1 LPVLFDCLLMPTIKL
16 KFKKGKSTQ
25 FISQGN
31 YYVKSSLLQIDK
43 PTYELYKLTRKK
55 SISWKNNMPGYL
67 QIILLVVVFIAF
79 VGLILYM
86 GGLAVQKTCLKI
98 ISEMEEARAYKEAR
112 AVEIQDER
120 KNIFRVGTKN
130 IRPKA
135 LNLLIA
141 DGLVI
146 KTNNGKYYL
155 DKEKLAQAKTQL
167 NSKK

>member
-1 LPVLFDCLLMPTIKL
+1 MPL
-16 KFKKGKSTQ
+16 
-25 FISQGN
+25 
-31 YYVKSSLLQIDK
+31 
-43 PTYELYKLTRKK
+43 
-55 SISWKNNMPGYL
+55 YL
-67 QIILLVVVFIAF
+67 QIILLVAALIAF
-79 VGLILYM
+79 VVFILYM

-98 ISEMEEARAYKEAR
+98 IAELEEARAFKEGR
-112 AVEIQDER
+112 AMKIQDER

-155 DKEKLAQAKTQL
+155 DKEKLTQAKAQL
-167 NSKK
+167 DSKNKK